1 MKITLRDKVETL
13 IRASGGKMTEQ
24 EALTLLGRTKADLIL
39 DTFDQFGP
47 SSEKDS

>member
-24 EALTLLGRTKADLIL
+24 EALTLLGKTKADLIL
-39 DTFDQFGP
+39 DTVNLSDIFG
-47 SSEKDS
+47 EKDL